1 MKRNSSFFRV
11 ALALILVALVTLGVV
26 VRARSAP
33 AASATVAP
41 DLTVMTRNVYF
52 GANPT
57 ALLLNPICATFEER
71 ATEAYQAALASDF
84 PLRAAAIADEIV
96 QAQPDFVG
104 MQEAVIWDEQ
114 WTGGVTTDFLALI
127 LAALSARGG
136 DYTALATAPG
146 TDVTFPTTAG
156 DVRLRAND
164 VLLARSDAAAGAVN
178 IETGRYSAMLTFLT
192 CIGRVSIPRQ
202 WAAADVDVGGTTVR
216 IITTHLEA
224 VPAPLDGIRKAQ
236 ARELLAGPAAKP
248 VPTVLL
254 GDFNAEPDTAG
265 DAAALI
271 LAAGYADS
279 WPAMQPGLTC
289 CQAADLRN
297 STSELATR
305 IDLVFNKGDLVV
317 ASAARTGATPLPP
330 GTEVRWASDHA
341 GVVVR
346 FRLFPPQAW
355 LPLVTRGD

>member
-1 MKRNSSFFRV
+1 
-11 ALALILVALVTLGVV
+11 
-26 VRARSAP
+26 
-33 AASATVAP
+33 
-41 DLTVMTRNVYF
+41 
-52 GANPT
+52 
-57 ALLLNPICATFEER
+57 
-71 ATEAYQAALASDF
+71 
-84 PLRAAAIADEIV
+84 
-96 QAQPDFVG
+96 
-104 MQEAVIWDEQ
+104 
-114 WTGGVTTDFLALI
+114 
-127 LAALSARGG
+127 
-136 DYTALATAPG
+136 
-146 TDVTFPTTAG
+146 
-156 DVRLRAND
+156 
-164 VLLARSDAAAGAVN
+164 
-178 IETGRYSAMLTFLT
+178 
-192 CIGRVSIPRQ
+192 
-202 WAAADVDVGGTTVR
+202 VDVGGKTVR

-279 WPAMQPGLTC
+279 WAAMQPGLTC

-346 FRLFPPQAW
+346 FHLFPPQAW